1 MEIKL
6 EEIPCSGNYEFY
18 ADNEVHYTF
27 HFKRINKG
35 HNFKI
40 FKNRDMVSNTNAPWL
55 LAPDYE
61 AAKELIEIYL
71 KKAKK

>member
-6 EEIPCSGNYEFY
+6 EETPNSGSYSFY
-18 ADNEVHYTF
+18 GDNDCNYTF
-27 HFKRINKG
+27 HFLRLNKG

-40 FKNRDMVSNTNAPWL
+40 YKNRDMVSDTNAPWL

-61 AAKELIEIYL
+61 AAKELIEIYF
-71 KKAKK
+71 KKK